1 MLTMLCGRSRALW
14 PRVAREI
21 EAALKDGAEN
31 ILLITPAQ
39 YTLQAELDLVDGLR
53 LPGLLR
59 VQVMSPES
67 LARQVFARAGAPE
80 ETPLGAAGRAMA
92 LERALAAAGAK
103 FRYYQSAAGRR
114 GFREQAATAVAAL
127 KQGRMTPAAV
137 RETAET
143 VRAED
148 EALAEKLR
156 DVAALFEA
164 YEEQLSGRFID
175 AEDMREALC
184 ARRAQSRSA

>member
-21 EAALKDGAEN
+21 EAALKAGAEN

-39 YTLQAELDLVDGLR
+39 YTLQAELDLVDGLC

-80 ETPLGAAGRAMA
+80 ETPLVAAGRAMA
-92 LERALAAAGAK
+92 LKRALAAAGAK

-114 GFREQAATAVAAL
+114 GFRV
-127 KQGRMTPAAV
+127 
-137 RETAET
+137 
-143 VRAED
+143 AED
-148 EALAEKLR
+148 KHAFGYNRVAERRRGK
-156 DVAALFEA
+156 
-164 YEEQLSGRFID
+164 
-175 AEDMREALC
+175 
-184 ARRAQSRSA
+184 RAQAY